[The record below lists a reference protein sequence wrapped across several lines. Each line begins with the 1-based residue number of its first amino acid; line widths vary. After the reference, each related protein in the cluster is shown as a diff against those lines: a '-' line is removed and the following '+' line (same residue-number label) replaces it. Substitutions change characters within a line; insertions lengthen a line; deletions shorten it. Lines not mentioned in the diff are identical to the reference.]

1 MEEFPDELMAK
12 YTRKELEAMAIDL
25 EIDTMGL
32 STKAQLADAVFEAKR
47 MMKEIAAEAEPAE
60 KAAEAVPAEKAAEAV
75 PAEKA
80 AEAVPAEKA
89 AEAVPAEKVT
99 KVKLQVSGKGVLAMR
114 AAIEDES
121 LMIQKA
127 GQNMR
132 QEGAEQMRKAIE
144 AQVKENQR
152 SIRNFDHGVEEIRT
166 DIDKKASAIQKAGWD
181 MRQEGA
187 EQMRKAIEAQV
198 KENQRSIK
206 NFDHGV
212 EEIRTDI
219 DEFVKVDLEN
229 YVRDFYYG

>member
-47 MMKEIAAEAEPAE
+47 MMKEIAAEAE
-60 KAAEAVPAEKAAEAV
+60 

>member
-1 MEEFPDELMAK
+1 MAK

>member
-1 MEEFPDELMAK
+1 MVK

-47 MMKEIAAEAEPAE
+47 MMKEIAAEAEPAEKAAEAVPAE

-219 DEFVKVDLEN
+219 DEFVKVDW
-229 YVRDFYYG
+229 RTT

>member
-1 MEEFPDELMAK
+1 MAK

-47 MMKEIAAEAEPAE
+47 MMKEIAAEAE
-60 KAAEAVPAEKAAEAV
+60 

-152 SIRNFDHGVEEIRT
+152 SI
-166 DIDKKASAIQKAGWD
+166 
-181 MRQEGA
+181 
-187 EQMRKAIEAQV
+187 
-198 KENQRSIK
+198 K